1 MLAIRIE
8 NNYKIDIAFQP
19 MAQSGFNRFAFTEI
33 FFVNDHFRSGFTR
46 ALCGFISREG
56 SIDWLCWP
64 RFDSISIF
72 GTLPGPGKS
81 FFR

>member
-1 MLAIRIE
+1 MS
-8 NNYKIDIAFQP
+8 IA
-19 MAQSGFNRFAFTEI
+19 AADSGLRDDSMPLGAF
-33 FFVNDHFRSGFTR
+33 
-46 ALCGFISREG
+46 SREG

-72 GTLPGPGKS
+72 DTLPGPGKS